1 MSDAPHE
8 TAGPDNDASIE
19 AQLVAVYTM
28 IRKLNSQGDPESM
41 LESILDMALQ
51 VVRAER
57 GMILLRD
64 DDTGEFSVHLAR
76 NLENQTIA
84 DAGAFSSG
92 IVAHAGAGKAVLS
105 LDARNDSRFNEL
117 KSVSL
122 YGIHALMCV
131 PLRTHDKI
139 VGAVYVDSKEDGL
152 FTPDDLRFLEAF
164 ADHAALALANA
175 RKRVELVEDTERLQ
189 QEAAERAGR
198 GNLIGNSP
206 QMKQVFELIDKVAGS
221 ELPVLIHG
229 ESGTGKELVAQAIH
243 YNGPRGKRTF
253 VSENCAAIPDTLLQS
268 ELFGHVRGAFTGAD
282 RDRAGL
288 FEQAHGGTLFLD
300 EIGDMSPTMQAQ
312 ILRALQEGEI
322 RRVGGTTPISVDVR
336 VIAAT
341 HRDLQQE
348 TAAGR
353 FREDLLYRL
362 QVLLIELPPLRE
374 RRGDVRRLT
383 RYFLQR
389 IAAERDKSI
398 QGMDASMFERLE
410 RYSWPGNV
418 RQLQNTL
425 QRLSLLAGDGPIG
438 VDLLVL
444 DTGLRELLD
453 NGDSG
458 RAGVAVA
465 PLSLSSSERDRIVE
479 ALRAAAGNRSRAAR
493 LLGVS
498 RATIYRK
505 IKELKL

>member
-1 MSDAPHE
+1 MSDTPQE
-8 TAGPDNDASIE
+8 TTGPDRDASIDRR
-19 AQLVAVYTM
+19 LVAVYTM
-28 IRKLNSQGDPESM
+28 IRKLNSQSDPESM
-41 LESILDMALQ
+41 LESILDMALE

-64 DDTGEFSVHLAR
+64 EDAGEFSVHLAR
-76 NLENQTIA
+76 NLEHETIA

-92 IVAHAGAGKAVLS
+92 IVAQAGAGKAVLS
-105 LDARNDSRFNEL
+105 LDARSDSRFSEL

-131 PLRTHDKI
+131 PLRTQDKI

-175 RKRVELVEDTERLQ
+175 CKRVELVEDTERLQ
-189 QEAAERAGR
+189 QEAAVRAGR

-206 QMKQVFELIDKVAGS
+206 QMKDVFELIDKVAAS

-243 YNGPRGKRTF
+243 YNGPRDKCAF

-288 FEQAHGGTLFLD
+288 FEQADEGTLFLD

-322 RRVGGTTPISVDVR
+322 RRVGGTKPISVDVR

-374 RRGDVRRLT
+374 RRGDVRRLI
-383 RYFLQR
+383 RHFLQR
-389 IAAERDKSI
+389 IASERGKPV
-398 QGMDASMFERLE
+398 QGIDGNILERLE
-410 RYSWPGNV
+410 RYGWPGNV
-418 RQLQNTL
+418 RQLENTL
-425 QRLSLLAGDGPIG
+425 QRLSLLAGDGPITI
-438 VDLLVL
+438 DLLVL
-444 DTGLRELLD
+444 DAGLRGLLE
-453 NGDSG
+453 DSEPG
-458 RAGVAVA
+458 GTGAAAA

-479 ALRAAAGNRSRAAR
+479 ALRAADGNRSRAAR

-505 IKELKL
+505 IKELEL

>member
-1 MSDAPHE
+1 MSKTERENASLDA
-8 TAGPDNDASIE
+8 DASVE
-19 AQLVAVYTM
+19 AQLVAVYSM
-28 IRKLNSQGDPESM
+28 IRKLNSQSDPDAM
-41 LESILDMALQ
+41 LESILDMALE

-64 DDTGEFSVHLAR
+64 DDGEFVVHLAR
-76 NLENQTIA
+76 NLEHETIA

-92 IVAHAGAGKAVLS
+92 IVAQAGAGKAVLS
-105 LDARNDSRFNEL
+105 LDARNDSRFSEL

-131 PLRTHDKI
+131 PLRAHDRI
-139 VGAVYVDSKEDGL
+139 VGAVYVDSKEDGM
-152 FTPDDLRFLEAF
+152 FTSDDLRFLEAF

-175 RKRVELVEDTERLQ
+175 RRRAGLVEDTERLQ

-198 GNLIGNSP
+198 GNLIGGSP
-206 QMKQVFELIDKVAGS
+206 PMKQVFELIDKVAAS
-221 ELPVLIHG
+221 ELPVLIQG

-243 YNGPRGKRTF
+243 YGGPRRERAF
-253 VSENCAAIPDTLLQS
+253 VGENCAAIPDTLLQS

-322 RRVGGTTPISVDVR
+322 RRVGGTKPIRVDVR

-383 RYFLQR
+383 RHFLGR
-389 IAAERDKSI
+389 IAAERGKPV
-398 QGMDASMFERLE
+398 QAVDAKILDLLE
-410 RYSWPGNV
+410 GCAWPGNV
-418 RQLQNTL
+418 RQLQNAL
-425 QRLSLLAGDGPIG
+425 QRLSLLAGDGSIG
-438 VDLLVL
+438 TEILML
-444 DTGLRELLD
+444 DPGLRSLLA
-453 NGDSG
+453 GDDS
-458 RAGVAVA
+458 AATPAA

-479 ALRAAAGNRSRAAR
+479 ALRAAEGNRARAAR

>member
-1 MSDAPHE
+1 MSDAE
-8 TAGPDNDASIE
+8 RESAGRNAEASVE
-19 AQLVAVYTM
+19 AQLLAVYSM
-28 IRKLNSQGDPESM
+28 IRKLNSESDPETM
-41 LESILDMALQ
+41 LESILDMALE

-57 GMILLRD
+57 GMILLRKD
-64 DDTGEFSVHLAR
+64 DGEFAVHLAR
-76 NLENQTIA
+76 NLEQETIA

-92 IVAHAGAGKAVLS
+92 IVAQAGAGKAVLS
-105 LDARNDSRFNEL
+105 LDARNDSRFSEL

-131 PLRTHDKI
+131 PLRAHERI
-139 VGAVYVDSKEDGL
+139 VGAVYVDSKEDGM
-152 FTPDDLRFLEAF
+152 FTSDDLRFLEAF

-175 RKRVELVEDTERLQ
+175 RRRAVLVEDTERLH
-189 QEAAERAGR
+189 QEAAERVGR

-206 QMKQVFELIDKVAGS
+206 PMKRVFDLIDKVAAS

-243 YNGPRGKRTF
+243 YGGPRSERAF

-322 RRVGGTTPISVDVR
+322 RRVGGTQSIRVDVR

-348 TAAGR
+348 TTAGR

-383 RYFLQR
+383 RHFLR
-389 IAAERDKSI
+389 KIAAQRTKPAQTVDA
-398 QGMDASMFERLE
+398 GMLDLLE
-410 RYSWPGNV
+410 CCDWPGNV
-418 RQLQNTL
+418 RQLQNAL

-438 VDLLVL
+438 TEVL
-444 DTGLRELLD
+444 MLDQGLRELLAND
-453 NGDSG
+453 GSTG
-458 RAGVAVA
+458 PGTKAA

-479 ALRAAAGNRSRAAR
+479 ALQAAGGNRTRAAR

>member
-1 MSDAPHE
+1 MQDPPSSPRRHREDE
-8 TAGPDNDASIE
+8 GPVDR
-19 AQLVAVYTM
+19 QLFALYGM
-28 IRKLNSQGDPESM
+28 IRRLNSQTDPGSV
-41 LESILDMALQ
+41 LESILDMALE

-64 DDTGEFSVHLAR
+64 AGTKKFDVHLAR
-76 NLENQTIA
+76 NLERETIG
-84 DAGAFSSG
+84 DVEAFSSG
-92 IVAHAGAGKAVLS
+92 IVAQAGAGQSVLS
-105 LDARNDSRFNEL
+105 LDARSDERFREL

-131 PLRTHDKI
+131 PLRIRDSI
-139 VGAVYVDSKEDGL
+139 IGAVYVDSREDGL

-175 RKRVELVEDTERLQ
+175 RRRVALIEDTERLQ
-189 QEAAERAGR
+189 AEAAERVGR
-198 GNLIGNSP
+198 GNMIGESS
-206 QMKQVFELIDKVAGS
+206 QMKAVFDLIDKVAAS
-221 ELPVLIHG
+221 ELPVLILG

-243 YNGPRGKRTF
+243 FGGVRAQQPF

-300 EIGDMSPTMQAQ
+300 EIGDMSPSMQAQ
-312 ILRALQEGEI
+312 LLRALQEGDI
-322 RRVGGTTPISVDVR
+322 RRVGGSQPIHVDVR

-341 HRDLQQE
+341 HRDLQEE
-348 TAAGR
+348 TSAGR

-362 QVLLIELPPLRE
+362 QVLLIALPALHERE
-374 RRGDVRRLT
+374 GDTRRLI
-383 RYFLQR
+383 RYFLHR
-389 IAAERDKSI
+389 IAAERGKKV
-398 QGMDASMFERLE
+398 QGIEPELLERLE

-418 RQLQNTL
+418 RQLENTL
-425 QRLSLLAGDGPIG
+425 QRLSLLSGDGPLG
-438 VDLLVL
+438 LDVLALDSGLRQML
-444 DTGLRELLD
+444 DTAPG
-453 NGDSG
+453 
-458 RAGVAVA
+458 AAVARSA
-465 PLSLSSSERDRIVE
+465 PLSLTTSERERIIE
-479 ALRAAAGNRSRAAR
+479 ALRAAGGNRSHAAR

-505 IKELKL
+505 IKEFEL

>member
-1 MSDAPHE
+1 
-8 TAGPDNDASIE
+8 
-19 AQLVAVYTM
+19 
-28 IRKLNSQGDPESM
+28 M
-41 LESILDMALQ
+41 LESILDMALE
-51 VVRAER
+51 VVQAER
-57 GMILLRD
+57 GMVLLRD
-64 DDTGEFSVHLAR
+64 AETGAFDVHLAR
-76 NLENQTIA
+76 NLENETIA

-92 IVAHAGAGKAVLS
+92 VVAQAGEGKAVLS
-105 LDARNDSRFNEL
+105 LDARHDSRFSQL

-131 PLRTHDKI
+131 PLKAHGKI

-152 FTPDDLRFLEAF
+152 FTPDDLNFLEAF
-164 ADHAALALANA
+164 ADHAALALAQA
-175 RKRVELVEDTERLQ
+175 RKRVALVEDTRRLQ
-189 QEAAERAGR
+189 QEAAERAGP
-198 GNLIGNSP
+198 GNLIGGSA
-206 QMKQVFELIDKVAGS
+206 QMKRIFELVDKVASS

-243 YNGPRGKRTF
+243 YKSARSKRPF

-288 FEQAHGGTLFLD
+288 FEQAHTGTLFLD

-322 RRVGGTTPISVDVR
+322 RRVGGTQAIRVDVR
-336 VIAAT
+336 IIAAT

-353 FREDLLYRL
+353 FREDLFYRL
-362 QVLLIELPPLRE
+362 QVLLIDLPPLRE

-383 RYFLQR
+383 RHFLRR
-389 IAAERDKSI
+389 IAAERGKPAQAVDGALLE
-398 QGMDASMFERLE
+398 QLE
-410 RYSWPGNV
+410 RYPWPGNV
-418 RQLQNTL
+418 RQLQSTL
-425 QRLSLLAGDGPIG
+425 QRLALLAGDGPIG
-438 VDLLVL
+438 MDLLVL
-444 DTGLRELLD
+444 DAGLRGLLED
-453 NGDSG
+453 PES
-458 RAGVAVA
+458 RATGSKTAT
-465 PLSLSSSERDRIVE
+465 LSLSSSERERIAE
-479 ALRAAAGNRSRAAR
+479 ALRASAGNRSRAAR
-493 LLGVS
+493 LLGIS

>member
-1 MSDAPHE
+1 MQDTPKH
-8 TAGPDNDASIE
+8 TADPDKSLSIDRR
-19 AQLVAVYTM
+19 LVAVYAM
-28 IRKLNSQGDPESM
+28 IRKLNSQSDPESI
-41 LESILDMALQ
+41 LESILDMALE

-57 GMILLRD
+57 GMVLLHD
-64 DDTGEFSVHLAR
+64 EDSGEFSVHLAR
-76 NLENQTIA
+76 NLEHETIA

-92 IVAHAGAGKAVLS
+92 IVAQAGAGKAVLS
-105 LDARNDSRFNEL
+105 LDARNDNRFNEL

-131 PLRTHDKI
+131 PLRAHDKI

-175 RKRVELVEDTERLQ
+175 RRRVELVEDTERLHL
-189 QEAAERAGR
+189 EAAERADR
-198 GNLIGNSP
+198 GNLIGGSP
-206 QMKQVFELIDKVAGS
+206 QMKKVFELIGKVAAS
-221 ELPVLIHG
+221 ELPVLIQG

-243 YNGPRGKRTF
+243 YEGARKTRAF
-253 VSENCAAIPDTLLQS
+253 VTENCAAIPDTLLQS
-268 ELFGHVRGAFTGAD
+268 ELFGHVRGAFTGAE
-282 RDRAGL
+282 RNRAGL
-288 FEQAHGGTLFLD
+288 FEQAHEGTLFLD
-300 EIGDMSPTMQAQ
+300 EIGDMSPMMQAQ

-322 RRVGGTTPISVDVR
+322 RRVGGTKPIHVDVR
-336 VIAAT
+336 IIAAT

-362 QVLLIELPPLRE
+362 QVLLIALPPLRE
-374 RRGDVRRLT
+374 RPGDVRRLA
-383 RYFLQR
+383 RHFLQR
-389 IAAERDKSI
+389 IAAERGKAV
-398 QGMDASMFERLE
+398 QGIEGEFLE
-410 RYSWPGNV
+410 RMERYTWPGNV

-438 VDLLVL
+438 VDLLAL
-444 DTGLRELLD
+444 DPGLRRLLED
-453 NGDSG
+453 LGPG
-458 RAGVAVA
+458 GAEVAAA

-479 ALRAAAGNRSRAAR
+479 ALRTAEGNRSRAAR

-505 IKELKL
+505 IKELEL

>member
-1 MSDAPHE
+1 MRNAPQD
-8 TAGPDNDASIE
+8 TAGPDKGRSIDR
-19 AQLVAVYTM
+19 QLVAVYAM
-28 IRKLNSQGDPESM
+28 IGKLNSQGDPESM
-41 LESILDMALQ
+41 LESILDMALA

-57 GMILLRD
+57 GMILLRAEE
-64 DDTGEFSVHLAR
+64 TGEFSVHLAR
-76 NLENQTIA
+76 NLEHETIA

-92 IVAHAGAGKAVLS
+92 IVAQAGAGKAVLS

-131 PLRTHDKI
+131 PLRAHDKI

-175 RKRVELVEDTERLQ
+175 RRRVELVEDTERLQ
-189 QEAAERAGR
+189 QEAAGRAGR
-198 GNLIGNSP
+198 GNLIGSSP
-206 QMKQVFELIDKVAGS
+206 QMKKVFDLIDKVAAS

-243 YNGPRGKRTF
+243 YKGPRAKRVF

-268 ELFGHVRGAFTGAD
+268 ELFGHLRGAFTGAD

-288 FEQAHGGTLFLD
+288 FEQAHKGTLFLD

-312 ILRALQEGEI
+312 ILRVLQEGEI
-322 RRVGGTTPISVDVR
+322 RRVGGTKPISVDVR
-336 VIAAT
+336 VITAT

-362 QVLLIELPPLRE
+362 QVLLIALPPLRE
-374 RRGDVRRLT
+374 RRGDVRRLI
-383 RYFLQR
+383 RHFLGR
-389 IAAERDKSI
+389 IAAERGKPV
-398 QGMDASMFERLE
+398 QGIDGDMLGRLE
-410 RYSWPGNV
+410 RYGWPGNV
-418 RQLQNTL
+418 RQLENTL

-444 DTGLRELLD
+444 DAGLRGLLEQAD
-453 NGDSG
+453 PKS
-458 RAGVAVA
+458 AGVTLT

-479 ALRAAAGNRSRAAR
+479 ALRAADGNRSRAAR
-493 LLGVS
+493 LLRIS

>member
-1 MSDAPHE
+1 MPDTPKE
-8 TAGPDNDASIE
+8 TAGPDRGASIDR
-19 AQLVAVYTM
+19 QLGALYTM
-28 IRKLNSQGDPESM
+28 IRKLNSHGDPESM
-41 LESILDMALQ
+41 LESILDMALE

-57 GMILLRD
+57 GMVLLRD
-64 DDTGEFSVHLAR
+64 DDGDFSVHLAR
-76 NLENQTIA
+76 NLEHETIA

-92 IVAHAGAGKAVLS
+92 IVAQAGAGKAVLC

-175 RKRVELVEDTERLQ
+175 RKRIALVEDTERLQ
-189 QEAAERAGR
+189 QEAAERAGPD
-198 GNLIGNSP
+198 NMIGSSP
-206 QMKQVFELIDKVAGS
+206 QMKRVFELIDKVAAS
-221 ELPVLIHG
+221 ELPVLIYG

-243 YNGPRGKRTF
+243 YNGPRGKRAF

-300 EIGDMSPTMQAQ
+300 EIGDMSATMQAQ

-322 RRVGGTTPISVDVR
+322 RRVGGTKPINVDVR

-374 RRGDVRRLT
+374 RRGDVRRLI
-383 RYFLQR
+383 RHFLHR
-389 IAAERDKSI
+389 IAAERGKSA
-398 QGMDASMFERLE
+398 QGIDGNMLERLE
-410 RYSWPGNV
+410 RHRWPGNV

-438 VDLLVL
+438 VDLLML
-444 DTGLRELLD
+444 DAGLRGLLAD
-453 NGDSG
+453 GD
-458 RAGVAVA
+458 AGITGAKNA
-465 PLSLSSSERDRIVE
+465 PLSLSSSEHDRIVDVFLDD
-479 ALRAAAGNRSRAAR
+479 LRDAVAHHGTSKGVDAR
-493 LLGVS
+493 YS
-498 RATIYRK
+498 
-505 IKELKL
+505 